1 MSQEDEYLSVEQ
13 FLELQKA
20 ETREIIE
27 SLKAD
32 GSEPDALYAIEHHL
46 MAEDFKALENAVVE
60 AFKMGFE
67 VLEAEELEDEDGAK
81 ILCCDA
87 VMDSALDA
95 EVIDAQ
101 VEKLVNLAEKY
112 DIIYDG
118 WGTYYEGEDAEYDV
132 IEEIGRAHV

>member
-1 MSQEDEYLSVEQ
+1 
-13 FLELQKA
+13 
-20 ETREIIE
+20 
-27 SLKAD
+27 
-32 GSEPDALYAIEHHL
+32 

-67 VLEAEELEDEDGAK
+67 VLEAEELEDENGAK

-87 VMDSALDA
+87 VMDCALDA
-95 EVIDAQ
+95 DVIDSQ
-101 VEKLVNLAEKY
+101 VEKLVLIAEKF

-132 IEEIGRAHV
+132 IEDGDEE

>member
-46 MAEDFKALENAVVE
+46 MAEDFKAL
-60 AFKMGFE
+60 
-67 VLEAEELEDEDGAK
+67 
-81 ILCCDA
+81 
-87 VMDSALDA
+87 
-95 EVIDAQ
+95 
-101 VEKLVNLAEKY
+101 
-112 DIIYDG
+112 
-118 WGTYYEGEDAEYDV
+118 
-132 IEEIGRAHV
+132 R

>member
-13 FLELQKA
+13 FLEFQKI

-67 VLEAEELEDEDGAK
+67 VLEAEELEDENGAK

-87 VMDSALDA
+87 VMDCALDA
-95 EVIDAQ
+95 DVIDSQ
-101 VEKLVNLAEKY
+101 VEKLVLIAEKF

-132 IEEIGRAHV
+132 IEDGDDE

>member
-87 VMDSALDA
+87 VMDSILDA
-95 EVIDAQ
+95 DVIDDQ
-101 VEKLVNLAEKY
+101 VEKLVQLAEKF

-132 IEEIGRAHV
+132 IEDGDEE

>member
-67 VLEAEELEDEDGAK
+67 VLEAEELEDEDGSK

-87 VMDSALDA
+87 VMDSILDA
-95 EVIDAQ
+95 DVIDAQ
-101 VEKLVNLAEKY
+101 VEKLVQLAEKF

-118 WGTYYEGEDAEYDV
+118 WGTFYEGEDAEYDV
-132 IEEIGRAHV
+132 IEDGDEE

>member
-27 SLKAD
+27 SLKA
-32 GSEPDALYAIEHHL
+32 DALYAIEHHL

-95 EVIDAQ
+95 DVIDAQ
-101 VEKLVNLAEKY
+101 VEKLVNLAEKH

-118 WGTYYEGEDAEYDV
+118 WGTYYEGEDALYPDED
-132 IEEIGRAHV
+132 EDDE

>member
-87 VMDSALDA
+87 VMDSILDA
-95 EVIDAQ
+95 DVIDAQ
-101 VEKLVNLAEKY
+101 VEKLVQLAEKF

-132 IEEIGRAHV
+132 IEDGDED

>member
-87 VMDSALDA
+87 VMDSILDA
-95 EVIDAQ
+95 DVIDAQ
-101 VEKLVNLAEKY
+101 VEKLVQLAEKF

-132 IEEIGRAHV
+132 IEDGDDE

>member
-1 MSQEDEYLSVEQ
+1 MSQVDEYLSVEQ
-13 FLELQKA
+13 FLELQKV

-87 VMDSALDA
+87 VMDSILDA

-101 VEKLVNLAEKY
+101 VEKLVQLAEKF

-132 IEEIGRAHV
+132 IEDGDED

>member
-32 GSEPDALYAIEHHL
+32 GSEPEALYAIEHHL

-87 VMDSALDA
+87 VMDSTLDA

-101 VEKLVNLAEKY
+101 VEKLVQLAEKF

-118 WGTYYEGEDAEYDV
+118 WGTYYEGEAAEYDV
-132 IEEIGRAHV
+132 IDDGDEE

>member
-13 FLELQKA
+13 FLEFQKI

-87 VMDSALDA
+87 VMDSALNA

-101 VEKLVNLAEKY
+101 VEKLVQLAEKF

-132 IEEIGRAHV
+132 IEDGDEE

>member
-60 AFKMGFE
+60 AFKIGFE

-132 IEEIGRAHV
+132 IEDGDED

>member
-32 GSEPDALYAIEHHL
+32 GSEPEALYAIEHHL

-67 VLEAEELEDEDGAK
+67 VLEAEELEDEDGTK

-87 VMDSALDA
+87 VMDSTLDA

-101 VEKLVNLAEKY
+101 VEKLVQLAEKF

-132 IEEIGRAHV
+132 IEDGDDE

>member
-101 VEKLVNLAEKY
+101 VEKLVQLAEKF

-132 IEEIGRAHV
+132 IEDGDDE

>member
-87 VMDSALDA
+87 VMDSVLDA
-95 EVIDAQ
+95 DVIDAQ
-101 VEKLVNLAEKY
+101 VEKLVNLAEKH

-132 IEEIGRAHV
+132 IEDGDED

>member
-13 FLELQKA
+13 FLEFQKI

-27 SLKAD
+27 SLKSD
-32 GSEPDALYAIEHHL
+32 GSEPEALYAIEHHL

-67 VLEAEELEDEDGAK
+67 VLEAEELEDENGAK

-87 VMDSALDA
+87 VMDCALDA
-95 EVIDAQ
+95 DVIDSQ
-101 VEKLVNLAEKY
+101 VEKLVLIAEKF

-132 IEEIGRAHV
+132 IEDGDDE

>member
-13 FLELQKA
+13 FLQLQKA

-87 VMDSALDA
+87 VMDSILDA
-95 EVIDAQ
+95 DVIDAQ
-101 VEKLVNLAEKY
+101 VEKLVQLAEKF

-132 IEEIGRAHV
+132 IEDGDEE

>member
-81 ILCCDA
+81 ISCCDA

-132 IEEIGRAHV
+132 IEDGDED

>member
-13 FLELQKA
+13 FLEFQKI

-67 VLEAEELEDEDGAK
+67 VLEAEELEDENGAK

-87 VMDSALDA
+87 VMDCALDA
-95 EVIDAQ
+95 DVIDSQ
-101 VEKLVNLAEKY
+101 VEKLVLIAEKF

-132 IEEIGRAHV
+132 IEDGDEE

>member
-132 IEEIGRAHV
+132 IEDGDED

>member
-32 GSEPDALYAIEHHL
+32 GSEPEALYAIEHHL

-67 VLEAEELEDEDGAK
+67 VLEAEELEDEDGTK

-87 VMDSALDA
+87 VMDSTLDA

-101 VEKLVNLAEKY
+101 VEKLVQLAEKF

-118 WGTYYEGEDAEYDV
+118 WGTYYEGEDAEYDI
-132 IEEIGRAHV
+132 IEDGDEE

>member
-87 VMDSALDA
+87 VMDSILDA
-95 EVIDAQ
+95 DVIDAQ
-101 VEKLVNLAEKY
+101 VEKLVQLAEKF

-132 IEEIGRAHV
+132 IEDGDEE

>member
-46 MAEDFKALENAVVE
+46 MAEDFKSLENAVVE

-67 VLEAEELEDEDGAK
+67 VLEAEELEDEDGTK

-87 VMDSALDA
+87 VMDSILDA
-95 EVIDAQ
+95 DVIDAQ
-101 VEKLVNLAEKY
+101 VEKLVQLAEKF

-118 WGTYYEGEDAEYDV
+118 WGTFYEGEDAEYDI
-132 IEEIGRAHV
+132 IEDGDEE

>member
-13 FLELQKA
+13 FHELQKV

-87 VMDSALDA
+87 VMDSILDA

-101 VEKLVNLAEKY
+101 VEKLVQLAEKF

-132 IEEIGRAHV
+132 IEDGDED

>member
-13 FLELQKA
+13 FLELQKV

-87 VMDSALDA
+87 VMDSILDA

-101 VEKLVNLAEKY
+101 VEKLVQLAEKF

-132 IEEIGRAHV
+132 IEDGDED

>member
-87 VMDSALDA
+87 VMDSILDA
-95 EVIDAQ
+95 DVIDAQ
-101 VEKLVNLAEKY
+101 VEKLVLLAEKF

-132 IEEIGRAHV
+132 IEDGDEE

>member
-95 EVIDAQ
+95 DVIDAQ
-101 VEKLVNLAEKY
+101 VEKLVNLAEKH

-132 IEEIGRAHV
+132 IEDGDED

>member
-13 FLELQKA
+13 FLEFQKI

-32 GSEPDALYAIEHHL
+32 GSEPEALYAIEHHL

-67 VLEAEELEDEDGAK
+67 VLEAEELEDENGAK

-87 VMDSALDA
+87 VMDCALDA
-95 EVIDAQ
+95 DVIDSQ
-101 VEKLVNLAEKY
+101 VEKLVLIAEKF

-132 IEEIGRAHV
+132 IEDGDDE

>member
-87 VMDSALDA
+87 VMDSALNA

-101 VEKLVNLAEKY
+101 VEKLVQLAEKF

-132 IEEIGRAHV
+132 IEDGDEE

>member
-13 FLELQKA
+13 FLELQKV

-32 GSEPDALYAIEHHL
+32 GSELDALYAIEHHL

-87 VMDSALDA
+87 VMDSVLDA

-101 VEKLVNLAEKY
+101 VEKLVQLAEKF

-132 IEEIGRAHV
+132 IEDGDEE

>member
-13 FLELQKA
+13 FLEFQKI

-32 GSEPDALYAIEHHL
+32 GSEPEALYAIEHHL

-67 VLEAEELEDEDGAK
+67 VLEAEELEDENGAK

-87 VMDSALDA
+87 VMDCALDA
-95 EVIDAQ
+95 DVIDSQ
-101 VEKLVNLAEKY
+101 VEKLVLIAEKF

-132 IEEIGRAHV
+132 IEDGDEE

>member
-13 FLELQKA
+13 FLELQKV

-87 VMDSALDA
+87 VMDSILDA
-95 EVIDAQ
+95 DVIDAQ
-101 VEKLVNLAEKY
+101 VEKLVQLAEKF

-132 IEEIGRAHV
+132 IEDGDED

>member
-13 FLELQKA
+13 FLQLQKA

-67 VLEAEELEDEDGAK
+67 LLEAEELEDEDGAK

-87 VMDSALDA
+87 VMDSILDA
-95 EVIDAQ
+95 DVIDAQ
-101 VEKLVNLAEKY
+101 VEKLVQLAEKF

-132 IEEIGRAHV
+132 IEDGDEE